1 MQRILWDPPADANR
15 KPSVSLIQKQVLQES
30 KSQEL
35 VSTFSE
41 LIPILAS
48 FKVRGEQKW
57 ENKESGKRTAFLM
70 TLLQFQATSDNAS
83 PSCNCPS
90 ALQWTHGNLIFYAW
104 LCLIV
109 WSLPFVTKVASP
121 GLDNYPVPSCIVWN
135 CSSEVAEKP
144 GTKFP
149 SPLCI

>member
-1 MQRILWDPPADANR
+1 M
-15 KPSVSLIQKQVLQES
+15 VSIQES

-90 ALQWTHGNLIFYAW
+90 ALQ
-104 LCLIV
+104 
-109 WSLPFVTKVASP
+109 
-121 GLDNYPVPSCIVWN
+121 
-135 CSSEVAEKP
+135 
-144 GTKFP
+144 
-149 SPLCI
+149 